1 MSDIEKLLG
10 LSLFKTIESLQK
22 QTRPLMDIVNPISK
36 MIPESLKQIQ
46 KAFPQ
51 QAAIEAAQKY
61 SKSDNIIDFTWVDSP
76 AYQFTISRA
85 NSIAS
90 QIKLLKSPHQLEQM
104 VKGVFPL
111 LKPFELGL
119 SHRQFLESI
128 SKHYH
133 LESISIISKLK
144 NSPLTKGY
152 VYHEYDIEVASA
164 FNDDIYE
171 LDNTIVAEMYGN
183 TDFFSLSPR
192 LQNII
197 YYMINNV
204 ILPLIISLLASYL
217 YGQSQQAQQ
226 AFTTLTSK
234 TEVRQQA
241 RKMTSLYD
249 KEALKGLR
257 VIIGHNVQLRTTP
270 SMKSS
275 VITHLDIGKV
285 VRIVDKSDKVW
296 LLVEIE
302 EEDEFIQGWVSRRYT
317 QHFN

>member
-10 LSLFKTIESLQK
+10 SSLFKTIESLQK

-104 VKGVFPL
+104 VKGAFPL

-128 SKHYH
+128 SKLSLRINKYH
-133 LESISIISKLK
+133 
-144 NSPLTKGY
+144 
-152 VYHEYDIEVASA
+152 
-164 FNDDIYE
+164 
-171 LDNTIVAEMYGN
+171 
-183 TDFFSLSPR
+183 
-192 LQNII
+192 
-197 YYMINNV
+197 
-204 ILPLIISLLASYL
+204 
-217 YGQSQQAQQ
+217 
-226 AFTTLTSK
+226 
-234 TEVRQQA
+234 
-241 RKMTSLYD
+241 
-249 KEALKGLR
+249 
-257 VIIGHNVQLRTTP
+257 
-270 SMKSS
+270 
-275 VITHLDIGKV
+275 
-285 VRIVDKSDKVW
+285 
-296 LLVEIE
+296 
-302 EEDEFIQGWVSRRYT
+302 
-317 QHFN
+317 